1 MCTVSIPTNLFF
13 DKTKCRFTHPTQTT
27 RIKTRSMLYSCIN
40 KKHERSKTCVRVS
53 QKYET
58 RILKLNPYVRA
69 SQTPL
74 FPHLKKNKQPHSFY
88 NPNRE
93 KQKKKL
99 GKHALL
105 QTKRQSHGRL
115 TFPPAGV
122 RREKNVRV
130 PNVLAA
136 GALGKKHLQI
146 LSFSP
151 PFFLSFT
158 FQCRLFSIKEKA
170 SFLSPCFASVPPFYA
185 LFFCLFFLSFFL
197 LSFCYFSALFLLFF
211 CSLFAIFCSPFFAP
225 C

>member
-1 MCTVSIPTNLFF
+1 MSVPHKPHYFLTLKRTNSLI
-13 DKTKCRFTHPTQTT
+13 H
-27 RIKTRSMLYSCIN
+27 
-40 KKHERSKTCVRVS
+40 
-53 QKYET
+53 
-58 RILKLNPYVRA
+58 
-69 SQTPL
+69 
-74 FPHLKKNKQPHSFY
+74 FY
-88 NPNRE
+88 NANRE

-185 LFFCLFFLSFFL
+185 LFFLPFFS
-197 LSFCYFSALFLLFF
+197 SPFSALFLLFF
-211 CSLFAIFCSPFFAP
+211 CSLFAIFCSPLSAP